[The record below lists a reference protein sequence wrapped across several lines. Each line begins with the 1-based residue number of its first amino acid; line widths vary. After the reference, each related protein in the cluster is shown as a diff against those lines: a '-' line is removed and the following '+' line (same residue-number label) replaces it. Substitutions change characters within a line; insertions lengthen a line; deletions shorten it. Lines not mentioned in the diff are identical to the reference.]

1 MGRLGRIEQ
10 VGLMKWMVLIGWGGG
25 DGLDDDIFV
34 SEMVFLVQNQHILA
48 KYWPLRITAF
58 YQIFRILFIQMGK
71 SNYEYPFIQM
81 FPNEY
86 NPNDCCKHAKD
97 LHNYHNEIVHEKK
110 QRLTYFRA
118 TYNSNVD
125 GDGNVSDDDDDDD
138 A

>member
-10 VGLMKWMVLIGWGGG
+10 VGLMKWMVLIGLGGG

-34 SEMVFLVQNQHILA
+34 SEMVFMAQNQHILA

-86 NPNDCCKHAKD
+86 NPNDY
-97 LHNYHNEIVHEKK
+97 L
-110 QRLTYFRA
+110 L
-118 TYNSNVD
+118 
-125 GDGNVSDDDDDDD
+125 
-138 A
+138 

>member
-1 MGRLGRIEQ
+1 MDGID
-10 VGLMKWMVLIGWGGG
+10 GWGGG

-34 SEMVFLVQNQHILA
+34 SEMVFMAQNQHILA

-86 NPNDCCKHAKD
+86 NPNDY
-97 LHNYHNEIVHEKK
+97 L
-110 QRLTYFRA
+110 L
-118 TYNSNVD
+118 
-125 GDGNVSDDDDDDD
+125 
-138 A
+138 